1 MQSVLLLIAV
11 AVLGVFLYF
20 VMKRL
25 DDFLENGI
33 QMQESE
39 DSAISEEMNYNIKKS
54 GEEDE

>member
-33 QMQESE
+33 QIQESE

-54 GEEDE
+54 GEENE

>member
-1 MQSVLLLIAV
+1 MLIAV

-33 QMQESE
+33 QIQESE